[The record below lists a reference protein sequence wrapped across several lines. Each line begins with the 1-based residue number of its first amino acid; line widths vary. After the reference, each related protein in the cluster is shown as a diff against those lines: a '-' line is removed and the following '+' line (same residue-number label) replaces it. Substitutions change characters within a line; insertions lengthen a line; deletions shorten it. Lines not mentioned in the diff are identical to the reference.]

1 MFENE
6 EPSKMSKI
14 EYEGRLYGLQVELL
28 KWQQHVKETGEQHIV
43 LFEGRDG
50 AGKSGAVKRFM
61 EHINPRSARV
71 VALDKPTEQEGQE
84 WYWQRYVRQFPK
96 AGEITFWDRSWYNRA
111 GVEPVMG
118 FCSSEERNHFLW
130 EAPILEAIW
139 KKGGIRIV
147 KFWFSVSRLEQ
158 ARRFTE
164 REVNPL
170 KLGKLSVI
178 DANSQRLWDAY
189 SKAKRI
195 CFKATNKRSCPWV
208 TIKSDDKR
216 KARVAAMQYVLLV
229 NEYVGKDLANIG
241 DIDSLVLRCE

>member
-1 MFENE
+1 M
-6 EPSKMSKI
+6 
-14 EYEGRLYGLQVELL
+14 
-28 KWQQHVKETGEQHIV
+28 
-43 LFEGRDG
+43 
-50 AGKSGAVKRFM
+50 
-61 EHINPRSARV
+61 
-71 VALDKPTEQEGQE
+71 ALDKPTEQESQE

-96 AGEITFWDRSWYNRA
+96 AGGITFWDRSWYNRA

-178 DANSQRLWDAY
+178 DANSQRLWDEY
-189 SKAKRI
+189 SKAKRL
-195 CFKATNKRSCPWV
+195 CFKATNKKSCPW
-208 TIKSDDKR
+208 
-216 KARVAAMQYVLLV
+216 
-229 NEYVGKDLANIG
+229 EIG
-241 DIDSLVLRCE
+241 RAHV